1 MCGIIGIIGDNDIGT
16 QLLSGIKSLE
26 YRGYDSVGFA
36 TYNGKI
42 KVKKDKGSVDE
53 VNAKMHLS
61 KMPGSA
67 GIAHS
72 RWATCGKVNAVNA
85 HPHISCDGKIAI
97 VHNGIISNYDIMRS
111 DLESKGHRFL
121 SETDSEVIAH
131 YFEDRLKSMGMHDAC
146 KLFFE
151 EIKGEFATLI
161 LKENEIFALRRDSP
175 LVLGLAD
182 DSNVLASDI
191 FAFIDRTKSVI
202 FFDNEEYAKITK
214 DSHEFYTKDGKP
226 ITKIIRELDWEEDK
240 ATQENYDHFMIKEIM
255 EQPSTAKRLLAS
267 LTTTQKESFLRLKE
281 LIRKAKKVT
290 FTGAGTSYFAS
301 LLGVYY
307 LHKCNIDAQT
317 LIASEF
323 GNFVGV
329 DNNTLVIALS
339 QSGETMDVIEALKI
353 ARSKGAKIAS
363 LVNVPY
369 STIERMSDA
378 SINIV
383 AGQEIAVAST
393 KSFVNQ
399 TLLLLAIAK
408 DFGLSADL
416 TKLPGQIEDVLSQK
430 EKIWDLAKRLKET
443 KDIYILGRGL
453 SYPVSREFALKI
465 KEISYIHAEGMMG
478 GELKHG
484 TIALIKEGT
493 PVISLISNG
502 DMIAS
507 TQEVKARGADVI
519 TITNRADGDI
529 VIETENDGKFAIL
542 STVAGQLLSYYL
554 GYEKDLP
561 IDKPRNLAKSVT
573 VK

>member
-1 MCGIIGIIGDNDIGT
+1 MCGIIGISGDKDIGKR
-16 QLLSGIKSLE
+16 LLSGIKRLE

-36 TYNGKI
+36 TFDGGIN
-42 KVKKDKGSVDE
+42 VRKDKGNVDE
-53 VNAKMHLS
+53 VNSKIHLDQ
-61 KMPGSA
+61 MEGTA

-72 RWATCGKVNAVNA
+72 RWATCGEVNATNA
-85 HPHISCDGKIAI
+85 HPHLSCDKKIAI
-97 VHNGIISNYDIMRS
+97 VHNGIISNYKEMRS
-111 DLESKGHRFL
+111 KLESQGHEFH

-131 YFEDRLKSMGMHDAC
+131 YFEQRLKSVSMHKAC
-146 KLFFE
+146 QMFFDDIE
-151 EIKGEFATLI
+151 GEFATLI
-161 LKENEIFALRRDSP
+161 MRDDDIYALRRDSP

-182 DSNVLASDI
+182 DSNILASDL
-191 FAFIDRTKSVI
+191 FAFIDRTRSVI
-202 FFDNEEYAKITK
+202 FFDNEEYAKVNK
-214 DSHEFYTKDGKP
+214 DNHEFYKKDGTPVSK
-226 ITKIIRELDWEEDK
+226 TIREIDWHEDK
-240 ATQENYDHFMIKEIM
+240 ASQDDYEHFMLKEIM
-255 EQPSTAKRLLAS
+255 EQPSTSRRLLSS
-267 LTTTQKESFLRLKE
+267 LTTTQKEGFLKLKE
-281 LIRKAKKVT
+281 LIRTAKKIT

-323 GNFVGV
+323 GNFIGV
-329 DNNTLVIALS
+329 DKDTLVIALS

-353 ARSKGAKIAS
+353 AKSKGAKIAS

-378 SINIV
+378 SLNIV

-399 TLLLLAIAK
+399 TLLLLAVAK

-416 TKLPGQIEDVLSQK
+416 TKLPDQIDKVLDQK
-430 EKIWDLAKRLKET
+430 ERIRTLAKRLK
-443 KDIYILGRGL
+443 KKNDIYILGRGL

-484 TIALIKEGT
+484 TIALIEEGT

-502 DMIAS
+502 DMITS
-507 TQEVKARGADVI
+507 THEVKARGADVI
-519 TITNRADGDI
+519 TITNRVDGDI

-554 GYEKDLP
+554 GLEKGLP